1 MGQNFIAA
9 DRDQVMLLPPDLR
22 EWLPDGHL
30 AWFVIDAVAALD
42 LTAVYRDYR
51 DDGHGRP
58 AHDPAMMVALVLYA
72 YAVGARSSRVIERRC
87 REDVAFRVLAANRA
101 PDHATIARFLGRH
114 QEPLADLFAQVLTM
128 CARAGLGSVGTV
140 AVDGTKLGANAA
152 LGANRAYPAIRAEV
166 ERMLAEG
173 AAIDAAENELYGDA
187 RGDEL
192 PPELVDPVS
201 RRARLEQIKRE
212 LEAEDAARREAFER
226 VERERA
232 EHRERTGSNPQGRP
246 PKAPDPD
253 ALAKAQRNT
262 TDPDSRMMRHRGMA
276 IQGYNGQVVA
286 NEHQVI
292 LAARLTNEAV
302 DQAQLGPMLD
312 AANASLQ
319 RAGIGAPIGTL
330 LADRGYFNLDGI
342 AAARAAGI
350 EVLIAPRSAR
360 RDAQR
365 PRVLRD
371 GPIAAQMR
379 AALSTPEGKRLYRR
393 RQVIVEPV
401 FARTKH
407 HRGINR
413 LLRRG
418 LTACQSEWQLIA
430 TTHNLLKLYSAASA
444 PA

>member
-22 EWLPDGHL
+22 EWLPAGHL
-30 AWFVIDAVAALD
+30 AWCVVDAVAALD
-42 LTAVYRDYR
+42 LGVIYADYR

-87 REDVAFRVLAANRA
+87 REDVAFRVLAANQA
-101 PDHATIARFLGRH
+101 PDHATIARFLARH
-114 QEPLADLFAQVLTM
+114 QAPLADLFTQVLAM
-128 CARAGLGSVGTV
+128 CARAGLASVGTV
-140 AVDGTKLGANAA
+140 AVDGTKLHANAA

-173 AAIDAAENELYGDA
+173 AAIDAAEDELYGDA

-192 PPELVDPVS
+192 PPELADPVS

-212 LEAEDAARREAFER
+212 LEAEDVARREAFEQAQ
-226 VERERA
+226 RERA

-253 ALAKAQRNT
+253 ALVKARRNT
-262 TDPDSRMMRHRGMA
+262 TDPDSRMMRHRSMA
-276 IQGYNGQVVA
+276 IQGYNAQVVA

-292 LAARLTNEAV
+292 LGTQLTNEAV
-302 DQAQLGPMLD
+302 DQGLLGPMLE
-312 AANASLQ
+312 ATQASLE
-319 RAGIGAPIGTL
+319 RAGIHEPIETM
-330 LADRGYFNLDGI
+330 LADRGYFNRDGI
-342 AAARAAGI
+342 TAARAAGI
-350 EVLIAPRSAR
+350 NILIAPRSPNPESS
-360 RDAQR
+360 R
-365 PRVLRD
+365 PRRLRD
-371 GPIAAQMR
+371 GPIAAEMR
-379 AALSTPEGKRLYRR
+379 AALATPEGKQLYRR

-407 HRGINR
+407 HRGITR

-418 LTACQSEWQLIA
+418 LGACQAEWQLIA
-430 TTHNLLKLYSAASA
+430 TTHNLLKLYNAGLR

>member
-1 MGQNFIAA
+1 
-9 DRDQVMLLPPDLR
+9 MLLPPDLR
-22 EWLPDGHL
+22 DWLPGEHL

-42 LTAVYRDYR
+42 LSAVYGEYR

-72 YAVGARSSRVIERRC
+72 YAVGARSSRMIERRC
-87 REDVAFRVLAANRA
+87 REDVAFRVLAANQA
-101 PDHATIARFLGRH
+101 PDHATIARFLCRH
-114 QEPLADLFAQVLTM
+114 REPLADLFTQVLAM
-128 CARAGLGSVGTV
+128 CGRAGLASVGTV
-140 AVDGTKLGANAA
+140 AVDGTKLPANAA
-152 LGANRAYPAIRAEV
+152 LGANRAYRAIRAEV

-173 AAIDAAENELYGDA
+173 AAIDAAEDELYGDA

-192 PPELVDPVS
+192 PPELADPVS

-212 LEAEDAARREAFER
+212 LETEDAARRAAFEQT
-226 VERERA
+226 ERERA

-246 PKAPDPD
+246 PKVPDPD
-253 ALAKAQRNT
+253 SLAKAVRNT

-286 NEHQVI
+286 NEYQVI
-292 LAARLTNEAV
+292 LAARLTNEAT
-302 DQAQLGPMLD
+302 DQRQLGPMLD
-312 AANASLQ
+312 AAHVSLA
-319 RAGIGAPIGTL
+319 RAGIDAPIGTL
-330 LADRGYFNLDGI
+330 LADRGYFNRDAI
-342 AAARAAGI
+342 TTARAAGI
-350 EVLIAPRSAR
+350 DVLIAPRTANP
-360 RDAQR
+360 DAAR

-379 AALSTPEGKRLYRR
+379 AALATPEGKRLYRR

-407 HRGINR
+407 HRGITR

-418 LTACQSEWQLIA
+418 ITACQAEWQLIA
-430 TTHNLLKLYSAASA
+430 TSHNLLKLYSAAQA